1 MNESEINR
9 YIKLHEG
16 SIRLGLNQLK
26 RSLREM
32 GRRCTKDDLDDVAQ
46 ELRIVEYKCLLHF
59 KPYYHTRLQTYIDS
73 SIQKYVYG
81 LVRTQCKQKHT
92 DIYNSAS
99 LSDPVHSGECSETLL
114 DTIIDD
120 KLHSEP
126 RLDAV
131 IFSDSLMALLDPPM
145 RARVQAWL
153 DGMTY
158 QDIGLSEGV
167 TGEAERQSIAKG
179 IDRLRELVD
188 NGGR

>member
-1 MNESEINR
+1 MNESEMDH
-9 YIKLHEG
+9 YIKSHEG
-16 SIRLGLNQLK
+16 AIKLGLNQLK

-32 GRRCTKDDLDDVAQ
+32 CRRCTKDDLDDVAQ
-46 ELRIVEYKCLLHF
+46 ELRIVEYKCL
-59 KPYYHTRLQTYIDS
+59 KNYKAYHHTTMRTYIDS

-99 LSDPVHSGECSETLL
+99 LSDPVHSGESETIL

-120 KLHSEP
+120 KLTSEP

-131 IFSDSLMALLDPPM
+131 IFSDSLLSMLDP
-145 RARVQAWL
+145 RIKARVIAWL
-153 DGMTY
+153 DGLTY
-158 QDIGLSEGV
+158 EEIGLMEGV
-167 TGEAERQSIAKG
+167 TRQAVQQSINCG

-188 NGGR
+188 NIAID